1 MIEMSEQK
9 NKFIQ
14 FAIICEIEGNVN
26 ADERIGQRITIKKFV
41 SKEGI
46 YPYVSARAIKKG
58 IKETL
63 SSTEENIDPYSLSY
77 GEQKQKGDSGDFI
90 KYIDQDIFG
99 YMIPTDPPIRRKSP
113 IEISYLVSIH
123 PVPITVE
130 FGGRFPKF
138 DNPVPFEIEQAKF
151 VGKFYGN
158 IYNYIGVFHE
168 SEIKEEILKKL
179 ENGEYKNEIEQA
191 NGEEGIGKYFVL
203 KKDKRV
209 ERLKKVLRI
218 LLLGKFRLPRSTNQL
233 NQGFYRY
240 VVLLFSKSL
249 KPLPAYVTINYK
261 KEREYEIYKSEK
273 DGKIVEKVVEKYN
286 EGYEL
291 DLRRLEEFSQLLE
304 DGETIYVI
312 DFVGNLKTLN
322 NTKIE
327 IVKPQEVEEKII
339 SKIEN
344 FINFDDIKYYL
355 NFYKGYIKEE
365 KNSDKGGKKRR

>member
-58 IKETL
+58 IKEAL
-63 SSTEENIDPYSLSY
+63 SLTEENVDPYNISF
-77 GEQKQKGDSGDFI
+77 GDQEGDSGDFI
-90 KYIDQDIFG
+90 NYIDQDIFG
-99 YMIPTDPPIRRKSP
+99 YMLPTDPPIRRKSP

-123 PVPITVE
+123 PVPIIPE

-138 DNPVPFEIEQAKF
+138 GNPVPFEIEQAKF

-179 ENGEYKNEIEQA
+179 ENGEYNNEIDQKE
-191 NGEEGIGKYFVL
+191 NREEGIGRYFVL

-209 ERLKKVLRI
+209 DRLKKVLEI

-249 KPLPAYVTINYK
+249 KPLPTYVTIKYK
-261 KEREYEIYKSEK
+261 KEREYEIHKTEK

-291 DLRRLEEFSQLLE
+291 DLERLEEFSKLLE
-304 DGETIYVI
+304 GGETIYII
-312 DFVGNLKTLN
+312 DFVGNL
-322 NTKIE
+322 NTQNK
-327 IVKPQEVEEKII
+327 EEKIKI
-339 SKIEN
+339 IKPHEVKDKIINNIEN
-344 FINFDDIKYYL
+344 FISLDDFGYYL
-355 NFYKGYIKEE
+355 KFYKGYEFSKKKKKETTE
-365 KNSDKGGKKRR
+365 DQ

>member
-1 MIEMSEQK
+1 MSEQK

-58 IKETL
+58 IKEAL
-63 SSTEENIDPYSLSY
+63 SLTEENVDPYNISF
-77 GEQKQKGDSGDFI
+77 GDQEGDSGDFI
-90 KYIDQDIFG
+90 NYIDQDIFG
-99 YMIPTDPPIRRKSP
+99 YMLPTDPPIRRKSP

-123 PVPITVE
+123 PVPIIPE

-138 DNPVPFEIEQAKF
+138 GNPVPFEIEQAKF

-179 ENGEYKNEIEQA
+179 ENGEYNNEIDQKE
-191 NGEEGIGKYFVL
+191 NREEGIGRYFVL

-209 ERLKKVLRI
+209 DRLKKVLEI

-249 KPLPAYVTINYK
+249 KPLPTYVTIKYK
-261 KEREYEIYKSEK
+261 KEREYEIHKTEK

-291 DLRRLEEFSQLLE
+291 DLERLEEFSKLLE
-304 DGETIYVI
+304 GGETIYII
-312 DFVGNLKTLN
+312 DFVGNL
-322 NTKIE
+322 NTQNK
-327 IVKPQEVEEKII
+327 EEKIKI
-339 SKIEN
+339 IKPHEVKDKIINNIEN
-344 FINFDDIKYYL
+344 FISLDDFGYYL
-355 NFYKGYIKEE
+355 KFYKGYEFSKKKKKETTE
-365 KNSDKGGKKRR
+365 DQ

>member
-58 IKETL
+58 IKEAL
-63 SSTEENIDPYSLSY
+63 SLTEENVDPYNISF
-77 GEQKQKGDSGDFI
+77 GDQEGDSGDFI
-90 KYIDQDIFG
+90 NYIDQDIFG
-99 YMIPTDPPIRRKSP
+99 YMLPTDPPIRRKSP

-123 PVPITVE
+123 PVPIIPE

-138 DNPVPFEIEQAKF
+138 GNPIPFEVEQAKF

-179 ENGEYKNEIEQA
+179 ENGEYNNEIDQKE
-191 NGEEGIGKYFVL
+191 NREEGIGRYFVL

-209 ERLKKVLRI
+209 DRLKKVLEI

-249 KPLPAYVTINYK
+249 KPLPTYVTIKYK
-261 KEREYEIYKSEK
+261 KEREYEIHKTEK
-273 DGKIVEKVVEKYN
+273 DGKIVEKIVEKYN

-291 DLRRLEEFSQLLE
+291 DLERLEEFSKLLE
-304 DGETIYVI
+304 DGETIYII
-312 DFVGNLKTLN
+312 DFVGNL
-322 NTKIE
+322 NTQNKEKKIN
-327 IVKPQEVEEKII
+327 IIKPHDVKDKII
-339 SKIEN
+339 NSIEN
-344 FINFDDIKYYL
+344 FINLDNFGYYL
-355 NFYKGYIKEE
+355 KFYKGYEFSKKKKKETTE
-365 KNSDKGGKKRR
+365 NQ

>member
-58 IKETL
+58 IKEAL
-63 SSTEENIDPYSLSY
+63 SLTEENVDPYNISF
-77 GEQKQKGDSGDFI
+77 GDQEGDSGDFI
-90 KYIDQDIFG
+90 NYIDQDIFG
-99 YMIPTDPPIRRKSP
+99 YMLPTDPPIRRKSP

-123 PVPITVE
+123 PVPIIPE

-138 DNPVPFEIEQAKF
+138 GNPVPFEIEQAKF

-168 SEIKEEILKKL
+168 SEIKEEILEKL
-179 ENGEYKNEIEQA
+179 ENGEYNNEIDQKE
-191 NGEEGIGKYFVL
+191 NREEGIGRYFVL

-209 ERLKKVLRI
+209 DRLKKVLEI

-249 KPLPAYVTINYK
+249 KPLPTYVTIKYK
-261 KEREYEIYKSEK
+261 KEREYEIHKTEK
-273 DGKIVEKVVEKYN
+273 DGKIVEKIVEKYN

-291 DLRRLEEFSQLLE
+291 DLERLEEFSKLLE
-304 DGETIYVI
+304 GGETIYII
-312 DFVGNLKTLN
+312 DFVGNL
-322 NTKIE
+322 NTQNK
-327 IVKPQEVEEKII
+327 EEKIKI
-339 SKIEN
+339 IKPHEVKDKIINNIEN
-344 FINFDDIKYYL
+344 FISLDDFGYYL
-355 NFYKGYIKEE
+355 KFYKGYEFSKKKKKETTE
-365 KNSDKGGKKRR
+365 DQ